1 MKNKN
6 TVKVQIPTPKYDDL
20 VMGEGGWG
28 QINTDKALKTVKDQ
42 EIELY
47 ELKKWKEEALEVM
60 NQWNKESVVENY
72 IKSRDEYYSYDDW
85 VDGLIELAKSL
96 EFKYNKL
103 REEIEDIK
111 LEKYSEGYGDG
122 YATGSSDEAFY
133 HTGL

>member
-20 VMGEGGWG
+20 VMGEGGWD
-28 QINTDKALKTVKDQ
+28 QINTDKALATVKDQ

-47 ELKKWKEEALEVM
+47 ETKNLLNEAIL
-60 NQWNKESVVENY
+60 S
-72 IKSRDEYYSYDDW
+72 
-85 VDGLIELAKSL
+85 AKSL
-96 EFKYNKL
+96 ELKYNKL
-103 REEIEDIK
+103 IEEIEDIK

-122 YATGSSDEAFY
+122 YATGASDEAFY